1 MIPEKRNRKVK
12 INKSRLKQIIK
23 EEIQNDTALLKA
35 IDALTKQISNMDVSI
50 DFLSAAIVGGD
61 PAAIGSAQRTKGRGY
76 MPSIVPQTNPIS
88 ARITEGEYDTASCQ
102 ELNSKLEQLRL
113 KLDSQEDRE
122 KIETQ
127 NEIDVI
133 ENIIK
138 IKDCG
143 AT

>member
-1 MIPEKRNRKVK
+1 MK
-12 INKSRLKQIIK
+12 ISKSRLKQIIK

-35 IDALTKQISNMDVSI
+35 IEELTKQISNMDVSI

-61 PAAIGSAQRTKGRGY
+61 PAAIGSMHRTKGRGY
-76 MPSIVPQTNPIS
+76 MPSITSQSNPIS

-102 ELNSKLEQLRL
+102 DLNSKLEQLRQN
-113 KLDSQEDRE
+113 LDSQQDKE
-122 KIETQ
+122 KSETQ